1 MPKRTERRDFLKTTA
16 ATSAAVA
23 CGVWSQSS
31 VAASRSPNDK
41 IHLAAIGVT
50 GMGGTDL
57 REIAKVD
64 GVVVAALCDVDEER
78 LERAAKLHPQARKYV
93 DFRQMLAKEEKNI
106 DIVSVGTPDHIHA
119 PASLLAMK
127 MRKHCYCQ
135 KPLAHNVLEV
145 RSMAKIAAEN
155 KLVTQMGTQMH
166 ATENFHQAV
175 EIIQAGALGPV
186 HEVVAWFNHP
196 WPFGTKRP
204 QGDFPVP
211 KSLHWDLWLGPAVTR
226 PYAPDSYHPAHW
238 RRWWDFGAGLL
249 GDMGCHLFDL
259 PYWALGLRHPTT
271 VEAEGAAA
279 DPDASPDGLT
289 VRWEFP
295 PTNGKPG
302 VKLTWHDGNHV
313 PSSGDRALIAGHVV
327 PKMGVMFLG
336 KDGQLFID
344 YQGYKLYPEGK
355 FRDFAR
361 PAATLPRSIGH
372 WAEWVK
378 GCREGT
384 ATASNFDYASRLAE
398 TVLLGNVAYRS
409 GKKLQWDAAACKA
422 VNCPEADRFLR
433 REYRKGW
440 EL

>member
-16 ATSAAVA
+16 TASAAVA
-23 CGVWSQSS
+23 CGVWSQCG

-57 REIAKVD
+57 RELAKLD

-78 LERAAKLHPQARKYV
+78 LERAAKLHPKAKKYV
-93 DFRQMLAKEEKNI
+93 DFRQMLEQEQKNI

-119 PASLLAMK
+119 PASLMAMK
-127 MRKHCYCQ
+127 MGKHCYCQ
-135 KPLAHNVLEV
+135 KPLAHNVVEV
-145 RSMAKIAAEN
+145 RSMAKLAAEK

-166 ATENFHQAV
+166 ATERFHQAV
-175 EIIQAGALGPV
+175 EIIQSGAIGPV
-186 HEVVAWFNHP
+186 HEVVAWFHHP
-196 WPFGTKRP
+196 WPFGTKRL
-204 QGDFPVP
+204 QGDFSVP
-211 KSLHWDLWLGPAVTR
+211 KNLNWDLWLGPALPR

-259 PYWALGLRHPTT
+259 SFWALGLRHPLT
-271 VEAEGAAA
+271 VEAAGPAV
-279 DPDASPDGLT
+279 DPERSPDGLT
-289 VRWEFP
+289 VHWEFP
-295 PTNGKPG
+295 PTDGRPA
-302 VKLTWHDGNHV
+302 VKLTWHDGDRV
-313 PSSGDRALIAGHVV
+313 PATIGGHAV

-336 KDGQLFID
+336 KDGQFFID
-344 YQGYKLYPEGK
+344 YQGYKLYPEDK
-355 FRDFAR
+355 FKGYQAPAR
-361 PAATLPRSIGH
+361 TIPRSIGH

-384 ATASNFDYASRLAE
+384 ATASNFEYASRLAE

-409 GKKLQWDAAACKA
+409 GKKLEWDAAACKA